1 MSRVSRGATTARS
14 FSVRTRM
21 RWWPRAT
28 ASRACRGADASA
40 SPLSRPPQELRS
52 LVPRPR
58 NQRRLRRQGD
68 RHQPHAPDKGRRPLH
83 RRPLGR
89 QVPEDLHLP
98 GGQDA
103 RSERNGRRILQPP
116 LRDRAVL
123 GPQGAGGPPRSPLR
137 PAKRGEIAGTRAIG
151 GSARRNRLPTGIAL
165 RHVGVIAGGVGAVI
179 PNRAGIG
186 LGVPGIA
193 IIGIVTVVVIVRVA
207 IIPQVGHVDP
217 SDADGNSGAEAAV
230 KRAAVKSVPVE
241 RAAVKRAA
249 VKSAPLCS
257 ATVKHAAV
265 KPTAASVKAPATTTA
280 VCRVGC
286 RQLER
291 RGSKQQ
297 NSYGNCEGPAD
308 LPGSI
313 TRSLSHRSL
322 LPTGRAA
329 GSKRCPERARF
340 CTSFAPLMCGCR
352 FCGSNKFSV
361 KSVNC
366 YCPSV
371 A

>member
-217 SDADGNSGAEAAV
+217 SDADGNSGTEAAV

-241 RAAVKRAA
+241 RAAVKSAPLCSATVKPAA

-265 KPTAASVKAPATTTA
+265 KPAAASVKAPATTTA

-308 LPGSI
+308 LPPGSI

-329 GSKRCPERARF
+329 GSRGAPSARA
-340 CTSFAPLMCGCR
+340 FARPSLPVCVAA
-352 FCGSNKFSV
+352 GSAGPINSR
-361 KSVNC
+361 
-366 YCPSV
+366 
-371 A
+371 